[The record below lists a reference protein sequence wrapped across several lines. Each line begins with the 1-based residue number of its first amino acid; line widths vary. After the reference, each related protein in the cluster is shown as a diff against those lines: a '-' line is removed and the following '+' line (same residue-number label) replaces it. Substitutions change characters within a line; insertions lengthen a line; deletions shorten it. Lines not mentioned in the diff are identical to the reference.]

1 MRQRKSKKNILMVI
15 TVVGGLAAIALWQFY
30 VFVTFKNATG
40 LVDVQGGSTH
50 LWAAILF
57 GLAACIGAILSASF
71 FLRYDRNDEM
81 HITSPPAPRASL
93 L

>member
-1 MRQRKSKKNILMVI
+1 MRQRKSKKNILMVV
-15 TVVGGLAAIALWQFY
+15 TVVGGLAAMALWQFY
-30 VFVTFKNATG
+30 VFVTFKDATG
-40 LVDVQGGSTH
+40 VVDVQGGSTH

-81 HITSPPAPRASL
+81 HITSPPAPRASVL
-93 L
+93 